1 MTEGFPTLTTKR
13 LVLRE
18 FQSSDASAVFEI
30 FSYEGVTRYHNVDTM
45 TEIEQAEKIVAG
57 RMRLF
62 PNQWGVRWAITHRD
76 DVDTVIGSCGFYMA
90 NKEFRS
96 AEMGFELHPEY
107 WRRGLMT
114 ETLAAALNFGYSDRF
129 FFELNRV
136 QSLTSLD
143 NIASINILK
152 KFGFQPE
159 GILRDYGYWNHRFH
173 DLRMYS
179 LLRREWL
186 KFIK

>member
-1 MTEGFPTLTTKR
+1 MAQGFPTLRTGR

-18 FQSSDASAVFEI
+18 FQPTDAPAVFEI

-45 TEIEQAEKIVAG
+45 TCLDQAEKIVSA

-62 PNQWGVRWAITHRD
+62 PNQWGVRWAITWIE
-76 DVDTVIGSCGFYMA
+76 DVDKVIGSCGLYMA

-96 AEMGFELHPEY
+96 AEIGFELHPDC
-107 WRRGLMT
+107 WRQGLMS
-114 ETLAAALNFGYSDRF
+114 ETITAVLNFGFSNRF

-136 QSLTSLD
+136 QALTSLE
-143 NIASINILK
+143 NIASISLLR

-159 GILRDYGYWNHRFH
+159 GILREYGYWDHRFH
-173 DLRMYS
+173 DLRIFS
-179 LLRREWL
+179 LLRRERQE
-186 KFIK
+186 

>member
-1 MTEGFPTLTTKR
+1 MTAGFPTLTTKR

-18 FQSSDASAVFEI
+18 FQSSDSQAVFKI

-45 TEIEQAEKIVAG
+45 TEIEQAERIVAS
-57 RMRLF
+57 RMGLF

-96 AEMGFELHPEY
+96 TEIGFELHPDY

-114 ETLAAALNFGYSDRF
+114 ETLSAVLNMGFSERF

-136 QSLTSLD
+136 QALTSQE
-143 NIASINILK
+143 NIASINLLQ
-152 KFGFQPE
+152 KFGFQHE
-159 GILRDYGYWNHRFH
+159 GILREYGYWNNCFH

-179 LLRREWL
+179 LLRREWQEL
-186 KFIK
+186 